1 MDYSKLSDFEINR
14 AVGEVILK
22 GRWACKPGTADNNT
36 DSWYYGS
43 VDAFVTPY
51 PDLPDYCNNPADA
64 WPIIMG
70 NRITLM
76 PASKGDKW
84 MSQAFDYAIAD
95 VSTNPLRSAMIVFLM
110 MQDSEG

>member
-1 MDYSKLSDFEINR
+1 MDHRKLSDLEINLR
-14 AVGEVILK
+14 VAEIIYPGKEFTSAYSFGEPDGPMIQWVQGYAEYLK
-22 GRWACKPGTADNNT
+22 
-36 DSWYYGS
+36 
-43 VDAFVTPY
+43 
-51 PDLPDYCNNPADA
+51 LDYCNNPADA
-64 WPIIMG
+64 WPIIVG

-110 MQDSEG
+110 MQGDE

>member
-1 MDYSKLSDFEINR
+1 MDYSKLSDFEINKR
-14 AVGEVILK
+14 VLAIKSGI
-22 GRWACKPGTADNNT
+22 KPLGYAHNT
-36 DSWYYGS
+36 DAWPIINYQWF
-43 VDAFVTPY
+43 DF
-51 PDLPDYCNNPADA
+51 CNNAADA

-84 MSQAFDYAIAD
+84 MAQAFDHAIAD

-110 MQDSEG
+110 MQGDEQ